1 MFSVSLMGFPLDVD
15 SGRGIMFGSE
25 VKQIQCIKDP
35 DIPRVST
42 GHENMF
48 GYVSHPYKEMK
59 GDWKV
64 VKKIVKSDYIY
75 TLVLYNEKTDTYDM
89 VEKRVGEALTEKFGY
104 LYNTEFM
111 DKLKVGSRVKN
122 GDRLYVSNSIDK
134 NGNVRDLV
142 RQGKVIAVKADAST
156 AYSVVSVVMDNL
168 RTMKMNKFT
177 LMTSLKQ
184 KGN

>member
-1 MFSVSLMGFPLDVD
+1 MTAYYDLA
-15 SGRGIMFGSE
+15 
-25 VKQIQCIKDP
+25 K
-35 DIPRVST
+35 DIPCEV
-42 GHENMF
+42 E
-48 GYVSHPYKEMK
+48 
-59 GDWKV
+59 
-64 VKKIVKSDYIY
+64 KSD
-75 TLVLYNEKTDTYDM
+75 
-89 VEKRVGEALTEKFGY
+89 G
-104 LYNTEFM
+104 
-111 DKLKVGSRVKN
+111 
-122 GDRLYVSNSIDK
+122 SIDK